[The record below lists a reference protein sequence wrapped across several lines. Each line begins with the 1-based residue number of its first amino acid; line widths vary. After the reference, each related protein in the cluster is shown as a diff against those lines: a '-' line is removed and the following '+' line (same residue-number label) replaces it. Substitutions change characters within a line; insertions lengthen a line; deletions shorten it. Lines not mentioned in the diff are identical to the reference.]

1 MDSANVS
8 AAKPKTTGAVFA
20 APLGTALP
28 TDAVTALAAAYLPMG
43 YVSKD
48 GVSNTNS
55 PSSES
60 TTAWGGD
67 VVLDSQT
74 EKPDNFKFTL
84 IEALN
89 VNVLKFVY
97 GDKNVKGDL
106 KSGIEVKANRD
117 EAVQRVLV
125 VDMILKD
132 AVKRIVIPRAKI
144 TEVDD
149 IVYQEG
155 KAVGYGTKLA
165 AYPDASGQTH
175 YEYIKGTETTGD
187 TE

>member
-1 MDSANVS
+1 MDSVNVS

-28 TDAVTALAAAYLPMG
+28 TDAVTALAAAYMPLG

-48 GVSNTNS
+48 GVTNTNS

-60 TTAWGGD
+60 VKAWGGD
-67 VVLDSQT
+67 TVLDGQT
-74 EKPDNFKFTL
+74 DKPDTFKLTL
-84 IEALN
+84 IEALS

-97 GDKNVKGDL
+97 GDKNVTGTL
-106 KSGIEVKANRD
+106 KDGIVVTANRD

-125 VDMILKD
+125 IDMILKD

-144 TEVDD
+144 TEVDEIIYKD
-149 IVYQEG
+149 GAAI
-155 KAVGYGTKLA
+155 GYGTKLS
-165 AYPDASGQTH
+165 AYPDTSGSTH
-175 YEYIKGTETTGD
+175 YEYIKGTGAAE
-187 TE
+187 

>member
-8 AAKPKTTGAVFA
+8 AAKPAVTGAVHV
-20 APLGTALP
+20 APLGTELP
-28 TDAVTALAAAYLPMG
+28 TDAVTKLSAAYLPLG

-60 TTAWGGD
+60 VTAWGGD
-67 VVLDSQT
+67 TVLDSQT
-74 EKPDNFKFTL
+74 DKPDSFKFTL
-84 IEALN
+84 IEALD

-97 GDKNVKGDL
+97 GDKNVTGTL
-106 KSGIEVKANRD
+106 KDGIKVTANRD

-125 VDMILKD
+125 VDMILKG

-144 TEVDD
+144 AEVDEIAYKD
-149 IVYQEG
+149 GAAI
-155 KAVGYGTKLA
+155 GYGTKLT
-165 AYPDASGQTH
+165 AYPDTAGSTH
-175 YEYIKGTETTGD
+175 YEYIKGTAG

>member
-8 AAKPKTTGAVFA
+8 AAKPKTAGAVFA

-28 TDAVTALAAAYLPMG
+28 TDAVTALSAEYLPLG

-60 TTAWGGD
+60 VTAWGGD
-67 VVLDSQT
+67 TVLDGQT
-74 EKPDNFKFTL
+74 EKPDSFKFTL

-97 GDKNVKGDL
+97 GYKNVTGTL
-106 KSGIEVKANRD
+106 KDGIKVTANRD
-117 EAVQRVLV
+117 EAAQRVLV
-125 VDMILKD
+125 IDMILKD

-144 TEVDD
+144 SEVDEILYRD
-149 IVYQEG
+149 GAAI
-155 KAVGYGTKLA
+155 GYGTKLT
-165 AYPDASGQTH
+165 AYPDANGGTH
-175 YEYIKGTETTGD
+175 YEYIKGTEA